1 MRTVK
6 ELRLAGLFAY
16 LAALVL
22 GLLSSYIVHALLG
35 GGGRLGWGS
44 FNFFGL
50 LEGLAFLLVFTFS
63 LYLAKKAVRVP
74 CTTLLTAGLLWPTPA
89 WRLARPLPRVE
100 ALEAYEGRGVALL
113 VQEGRPVGLLGLSDH
128 ILPLEE
134 VPSVEAE
141 VAVSELY
148 PLFLRQPLV
157 LVVRGEEVLGA
168 IPREAFFRHLG
179 VWP

>member
-16 LAALVL
+16 LGALVL
-22 GLLSSYIVHALLG
+22 ALLFSLLVHYLLG
-35 GGGRLGWGS
+35 GEGRLGWGS
-44 FNFFGL
+44 FNFYGL
-50 LEGLAFLLVFTFS
+50 LEGLVFLLVFTFT
-63 LYLAKKAVRVP
+63 LYVAQRAVRVP
-74 CTTLLTAGLLWPTPA
+74 CTTLLTAGLLGPTPA
-89 WRLARPLPRVE
+89 YRLAKPLPQVE

-113 VQEGRPVGLLGLSDH
+113 AQEGRPIGLLGLSDG

-134 VPSVEAE
+134 VQSVEAE

-148 PLFLRQPLV
+148 PLFFRQPLV

-168 IPREAFFRHLG
+168 IFREAFYRLA
-179 VWP
+179 P

>member
-22 GLLSSYIVHALLG
+22 ALLFSLAVHLLLG

-44 FNFFGL
+44 FNFYGL
-50 LEGLAFLLVFTFS
+50 LEGLAFLLAFS
-63 LYLAKKAVRVP
+63 FALALAGRAVRVP
-74 CTTLLTAGLLWPTPA
+74 CPTLLTAGLFWPTPA
-89 WRLARPLPRVE
+89 RRLAKPLPRVE

-113 VQEGRPVGLLGLSDH
+113 EQEGRAVGLLGLSDR

-134 VPSVEAE
+134 VPSVGAE

-157 LVVRGEEVLGA
+157 LVTRGEEVLGA
-168 IPREAFFRHLG
+168 IFREAFFRSLG
-179 VWP
+179 V

>member
-22 GLLSSYIVHALLG
+22 GLLFSYLLHSLLG
-35 GGGRLGWGS
+35 GGGRLGWES
-44 FNFFGL
+44 FNFTGL
-50 LEGLAFLLVFTFS
+50 LEGLGFLLFFTFA
-63 LYLAKKAVRVP
+63 LYVAKKAVRVP

-89 WRLARPLPRVE
+89 RRLARPLPRVE

-141 VAVSELY
+141 VAASELS

-157 LVVRGEEVLGA
+157 LVVKGEEVVGA
-168 IPREAFFRHLG
+168 ISREAFFRYLG
-179 VWP
+179 A

>member
-22 GLLSSYIVHALLG
+22 ALLFSYLVHTLLG
-35 GGGRLGWGS
+35 GGGRLGWGA
-44 FNFFGL
+44 FNFSGL
-50 LEGLAFLLVFTFS
+50 LEGLAFVLFFTFV
-63 LYLAKKAVRVP
+63 LYVAKKAVRVP
-74 CTTLLTAGLLWPTPA
+74 CTTLLTAGLFGPTPA
-89 WRLARPLPRVE
+89 RRLARPLPRVE

-113 VQEGRPVGLLGLSDH
+113 EQEGRPVGLLGLSDQ

-134 VPSVEAE
+134 VQSVEAE

-148 PLFLRQPLV
+148 PLFFRQPLV

-168 IPREAFFRHLG
+168 IFREAFYRQAS
-179 VWP
+179 